1 MNGSCC
7 SPRNG
12 SARPA
17 VVAVPAFGQI
27 FADVF
32 NDPFFAAAARE
43 SAPTPGTMPIDVIE
57 EPGALVV
64 RALVPGFTKD
74 QIDVD
79 LNEGVLSLS
88 TKACDCTETAGKVY
102 RREIRCSPVQRRLR
116 LPFAVA
122 EDQIKGE
129 LREGVLTLTLPKVP
143 EVQPRKIPIEG

>member
-12 SARPA
+12 STRPA
-17 VVAVPAFGQI
+17 VVAVPAFGSF

-32 NDPFFAAAARE
+32 HDPFFGGTAREAAA
-43 SAPTPGTMPIDVIE
+43 TPGAMPIDVIE
-57 EPGALVV
+57 EPTALMV

-74 QIDVD
+74 LIDVNLED
-79 LNEGVLSLS
+79 GVL
-88 TKACDCTETAGKVY
+88 TIAARGCECAETSGKVY
-102 RREIRCSPVQRRLR
+102 RREIRCTPMQRRLR
-116 LPFAVA
+116 LPFAVV

-129 LREGVLTLTLPKVP
+129 LRDGVLTLTLPKVP